1 MHKYIS
7 VTSVIAILNAGNA
20 QAQSIPFSAQ
30 PIVCNIVSIY
40 SNKTVKPSTKY

>member
-7 VTSVIAILNAGNA
+7 VTSATAILDTGNA

-40 SNKTVKPSTKY
+40 SNKAVKLSTKY